1 MVKKTH
7 INIPKKE
14 KKNQAF
20 KSAAMMLTAPY
31 LISQQYG
38 TAISKTTI
46 QTINDRL
53 NRTFNK
59 LSLQPIF
66 LHLCSLSIY
75 TIIRTFRFNL
85 L

>member
-1 MVKKTH
+1 
-7 INIPKKE
+7 
-14 KKNQAF
+14 
-20 KSAAMMLTAPY
+20 MMLTAPY

-66 LHLCSLSIY
+66 LLTKHLHYIKNLQVQP
-75 TIIRTFRFNL
+75 IIDQKIKVATTASTLDKLKNGL
-85 L
+85 V